1 MGKSNTSEFISLLHK
16 KKAFYS
22 HLYYFEV
29 MKHFLKWEILSSV
42 VLE

>member
-1 MGKSNTSEFISLLHK
+1 MGKSNTSEFASS
-16 KKAFYS
+16 FYN
-22 HLYYFEV
+22 HLYFFEV